1 MSTALQI
8 TDLTAG
14 HGGVPAVR
22 GLSLAVGEGELV
34 ALLGPNGAG
43 KSTTLWTIAGVI
55 RPLGGTIE
63 ILGQPARNRSAHAVA
78 RLGVSLVPEDRALFF
93 QLSVSENLR
102 LHRHR
107 ASRVTLEQVFG
118 YFPALGPL
126 VRRKAGLLSG
136 GEQQMLALGCALVSD
151 PRLLMIDELSLGLA
165 PIIVERLLPVVRQ
178 IADDTGMAVL
188 LVEQHVQAALN
199 VVDRAYVLSHGEL
212 AMSGTAAE
220 LLERQDVLEASYL
233 GEASLG

>member
-1 MSTALQI
+1 MTAALQI

-22 GLSLAVGEGELV
+22 GLDLTVGAGELV

-43 KSTTLWTIAGVI
+43 KSTTLWTIAGVLKPI
-55 RPLGGTIE
+55 GGTVE
-63 ILGQPARNRSAHAVA
+63 ILGQPVRNRSPHAVA
-78 RLGVSLVPEDRALFF
+78 RLGVSLVPEDRGLFY

-107 ASRVTLEQVFG
+107 TSRVTADQVFA
-118 YFPALGPL
+118 YFPALGAL

-178 IADDTGMAVL
+178 IADDNAMAVL

-199 VVDRAYVLSHGEL
+199 VVDRGYVLSHGEL

-220 LLERQDVLEASYL
+220 LLERHDVLEASYL

>member
-1 MSTALQI
+1 MSVALQI

-22 GLSLAVGEGELV
+22 GLSLSVAEGELV

-63 ILGQPARNRSAHAVA
+63 ILGQPPRNRSTHAVA
-78 RLGVSLVPEDRALFF
+78 RLGVSLVPEDRGLFY
-93 QLSVSENLR
+93 QLSVSENIR
-102 LHRHR
+102 LHHHR
-107 ASRVTLEQVFG
+107 ASRVTAEQVFG
-118 YFPALGPL
+118 YFPALARL

-165 PIIVERLLPVVRQ
+165 PIIVERLLPVVRR

>member
-1 MSTALQI
+1 M
-8 TDLTAG
+8 
-14 HGGVPAVR
+14 R
-22 GLSLAVGEGELV
+22 GLLSVAEGELV

-63 ILGQPARNRSAHAVA
+63 ILGQPPESLRPCGGGGRRLARA
-78 RLGVSLVPEDRALFF
+78 RGSWLFV
-93 QLSVSENLR
+93 QLSVGENIR
-102 LHRHR
+102 PHRHR
-107 ASRVTLEQVFG
+107 ASRVTAEQVFG
-118 YFPALGPL
+118 YFPALARL

-165 PIIVERLLPVVRQ
+165 PIIVERLLPVVRRSP
-178 IADDTGMAVL
+178 TTRGMAVL

-199 VVDRAYVLSHGEL
+199 VVDRGYVLSHGEL

>member
-1 MSTALQI
+1 VSTALQI
-8 TDLTAG
+8 TNLTAG

-22 GLSLAVGEGELV
+22 ALDLVVGAGELV

-55 RPLGGTIE
+55 RPLGGAIQ
-63 ILGQPARNRSAHAVA
+63 ILGQPVRNRSAHGVA
-78 RLGVSLVPEDRALFF
+78 RLGVSLVPEDRGLFY

-107 ASRVTLEQVFG
+107 TSRVTVEQVYG
-118 YFPALGPL
+118 YFPALGAL
-126 VRRKAGLLSG
+126 ERRKAGLLSG

-220 LLERQDVLEASYL
+220 LMERQDVLEASYL

>member
-1 MSTALQI
+1 VTAALQI

-22 GLSLAVGEGELV
+22 GLGLTVSAGELV

-43 KSTTLWTIAGVI
+43 KSTTLWTVAGVI
-55 RPLGGTIE
+55 RPLGGDIE
-63 ILGQPARNRSAHAVA
+63 ILGQSLRHRSAHAVA
-78 RLGVSLVPEDRALFF
+78 RLGVALVPEDRGLFY
-93 QLSVSENLR
+93 QLSVAENLR

-107 ASRVTLEQVFG
+107 TSQVTVQQVFG
-118 YFPALGPL
+118 YFPALGSL

-136 GEQQMLALGCALVSD
+136 GEQQMLALGCALVAD

-165 PIIVERLLPVVRQ
+165 PIIVERLLPVVRH

-212 AMSGTAAE
+212 VMSGTAAE
-220 LLERQDVLEASYL
+220 LMDRQDVLEASYL

>member
-1 MSTALQI
+1 MAGGFAMSGSVADSSLDVWNRQIAINLTTAF
-8 TDLTAG
+8 LTTRAFL
-14 HGGVPAVR
+14 PMLR
-22 GLSLAVGEGELV
+22 
-34 ALLGPNGAG
+34 AG
-43 KSTTLWTIAGVI
+43 KGSIVLFASEAALPGSTGA
-55 RPLGGTIE
+55 
-63 ILGQPARNRSAHAVA
+63 NRSAYAVA
-78 RLGVSLVPEDRALFF
+78 RLAVSLVPEDRGLFY

-107 ASRVTLEQVFG
+107 GSRVTVDQVFA
-118 YFPALGPL
+118 YFPALGAL

-178 IADDTGMAVL
+178 IANDTGMAVL

-199 VVDRAYVLSHGEL
+199 VVDRGYVLSHGEL

-220 LLERQDVLEASYL
+220 LLERQDVMEASYL
-233 GEASLG
+233 GEASLGS